1 MNYQD
6 HVVVLTGASG
16 GIGSAMAKKF
26 TDLGAKVALLDIT
39 VDRVQALADKLGLG
53 SDRAFCAAV
62 DVSNEES
69 VKATVDAI
77 VKHFGRIDVLVNAAG
92 IPGPSA
98 RVEDYSFSDAKKVLS
113 VNLFGTFLMM
123 HTVLPVMQA
132 QKHGA
137 ILNFGSVSGV
147 VGYPFESAYGA
158 SKAAIIHLTRCSA
171 SICSVPS

>member
-6 HVVVLTGASG
+6 QVVVLTGASSG

-113 VNLFGTFLMM
+113 VNLFGTFPDDAYRSAR
-123 HTVLPVMQA
+123 HA
-132 QKHGA
+132 GA
-137 ILNFGSVSGV
+137 EARRDPELRFRVRCRRLSV
-147 VGYPFESAYGA
+147 
-158 SKAAIIHLTRCSA
+158 
-171 SICSVPS
+171 

>member
-6 HVVVLTGASG
+6 QVVVLTGASG

-77 VKHFGRIDVLVNAAG
+77 VKHFGRIDVLARPGGERHLGHDVPLGLLPHPAARDRA
-92 IPGPSA
+92 P
-98 RVEDYSFSDAKKVLS
+98 RV
-113 VNLFGTFLMM
+113 
-123 HTVLPVMQA
+123 
-132 QKHGA
+132 
-137 ILNFGSVSGV
+137 
-147 VGYPFESAYGA
+147 
-158 SKAAIIHLTRCSA
+158 
-171 SICSVPS
+171 

>member
-6 HVVVLTGASG
+6 QVVVLTGASG

-53 SDRAFCAAV
+53 MDRAFCAAV

-77 VKHFGRIDVLVNAAG
+77 VKHFGRT
-92 IPGPSA
+92 
-98 RVEDYSFSDAKKVLS
+98 R
-113 VNLFGTFLMM
+113 
-123 HTVLPVMQA
+123 
-132 QKHGA
+132 
-137 ILNFGSVSGV
+137 GV
-147 VGYPFESAYGA
+147 
-158 SKAAIIHLTRCSA
+158 
-171 SICSVPS
+171 